1 MGQAASFKPR
11 GVVAKPF
18 WPFLSLARMKLPMS
32 PRPTERNAP
41 PTSPDYLQTDCR
53 TYRSRNPDRY
63 VTYASAKGTIEQSGS
78 YKAIRSKQLRY
89 SLCWA
94 VGLVPLSG
102 GLAGGAD
109 RGKTMGIDGIAD
121 NRFPLRGRRP

>member
-1 MGQAASFKPR
+1 
-11 GVVAKPF
+11 
-18 WPFLSLARMKLPMS
+18 MS

-78 YKAIRSKQLRY
+78 YKAIRSKQLR
-89 SLCWA
+89 SPLCFSNSS
-94 VGLVPLSG
+94 VQG
-102 GLAGGAD
+102 GGMNTPN
-109 RGKTMGIDGIAD
+109 GK
-121 NRFPLRGRRP
+121 LQRRVKQATKQMLLLPKGHRTKESKGTKR

>member
-1 MGQAASFKPR
+1 MGQAASSFKPR

-18 WPFLSLARMKLPMS
+18 WPLLSLARMKLPMS

-63 VTYASAKGTIEQSGS
+63 LTYASAKGTIEQSGS
-78 YKAIRSKQLRY
+78 YKAIL
-89 SLCWA
+89 
-94 VGLVPLSG
+94 GLVPLSG